1 MADTPDGVRKG
12 GSYLAYLLRLWRK
25 NGISSYWLASLESVD
40 THSRIGFSGLEALFE
55 YIRQKTVEQ
64 ESVAD
69 VPARM
74 EMEEKAGQNNSDP

>member
-1 MADTPDGVRKG
+1 MTDTPDDVRKG

-25 NGISSYWLASLESVD
+25 NGISDYWLASLESVD

-64 ESVAD
+64 GSVAD
-69 VPARM
+69 APAKM
-74 EMEEKAGQNNSDP
+74 EVEEKAGQNNRNP